1 MIKTTTKNL
10 SRKTKMIN
18 FNKNKM
24 QYAWCQYNTETSRLQ
39 KHKPGNKKFAFSALC
54 VKHNPT
60 WIERYVESPCN
71 NNTLIPEVF
80 STKLLHYSES
90 HYKDAAGVAAH
101 LHLNSLGRPHYRTCT
116 AFKAAS
122 NHSRAANL
130 IQGLAFI
137 SYRAESRK
145 RCSTPA

>member
-1 MIKTTTKNL
+1 MIKNNNKK
-10 SRKTKMIN
+10 SQSEAKMIN

-24 QYAWCQYNTETSRLQ
+24 LYAWRQYNTETSRLQ
-39 KHKPGNKKFAFSALC
+39 EHKPGNQKITFSALC

-60 WIERYVESPCN
+60 WMERYVESPCN

-101 LHLNSLGRPHYRTCT
+101 LHLNSLGWPNYRTCA

-137 SYRAESRK
+137 SYRAEGRK